1 MCSLYY
7 GSSNSVF
14 VMKDHAGELPG
25 GPNTDSDPASLGW
38 DLRVRISEK
47 AAREL
52 LLVQGLSDFVFI
64 TAYEIDTLSQMRL
77 LRGTPEVTWL

>member
-52 LLVQGLSDFVFI
+52 LLVRGPHAESLYLDYLILSS
-64 TAYEIDTLSQMRL
+64 LQPMR
-77 LRGTPEVTWL
+77 